1 MRKRETKASAPITVK
16 AKLAAYVYIF
26 LAGHNTMISVLQL
39 LGVTIFVLVTST
51 AVTINT
57 TISLE
62 EIKEEINE
70 GVDLVP
76 AITSVLSSKQIIA
89 AANEPAKAN
98 LFGSSTE
105 RDFFLFS
112 GQSNA
117 IGHTTSSQSITKNV
131 TYWMNLLR
139 LLMKQNKMVAHPMS
153 GMTNCTIQF
162 NQYIPPLTVQQ
173 V

>member
-1 MRKRETKASAPITVK
+1 
-16 AKLAAYVYIF
+16 
-26 LAGHNTMISVLQL
+26 MISVLQL

-62 EIKEEINE
+62 EINE
-70 GVDLVP
+70 GVDLP
-76 AITSVLSSKQIIA
+76 AIAITSVLSSKQIIA

-139 LLMKQNKMVAHPMS
+139 LFNEAEQNGGTSNVWRDKLY
-153 GMTNCTIQF
+153 TTIQSVHTAAGLTAADSPASVITLLRDEVVKLQGLGLLNRL
-162 NQYIPPLTVQQ
+162 NQTLSTG
-173 V
+173 